1 MILAWAVIAG
11 FTAGLAR
18 AIIRKR
24 RYQTPKLK
32 YIWLVFVAF
41 IPQFIAFQVP
51 ATRNVV
57 PDQWIPPLLV
67 GTQSL
72 LLIFALCNI
81 RESGFWVLG
90 FGLLLNFLVITLNH
104 GMMPIS
110 PETIYRL
117 EPEGTAVYWT
127 IGERFGVSKD
137 IVLTQG
143 ATRLWILSDILV
155 LPFRTYR
162 VAASI
167 GDMLVALGAIWLLWS
182 LGGQDITAKED
193 HHDQEFIGK

>member
-11 FTAGLAR
+11 FAAGLAR
-18 AIIRKR
+18 AIIQKR
-24 RYQTPKLK
+24 RYQAPKLK

-41 IPQFIAFQVP
+41 IPQFIAFQLP

-57 PDQWIPPLLV
+57 PDRWIPLLLV
-67 GTQSL
+67 GTQTL

-81 RESGFWVLG
+81 RESGFLALG
-90 FGLLLNFLVITLNH
+90 LGLFLNLLVIVLNQ

-117 EPEGTAVYWT
+117 EPEGTAPYWT
-127 IGERFGVSKD
+127 VGERFGVSKD

-143 ATRLWILSDILV
+143 ETRLWILSDIFV
-155 LPFRTYR
+155 LPFRTYY
-162 VAASI
+162 VAISI
-167 GDMLVALGAIWLLWS
+167 GDMLVALGAFWLLCTS
-182 LGGQDITAKED
+182 SSPVITAEG
-193 HHDQEFIGK
+193 ETS